1 MLMRFEVGDKVI
13 YPNQGISIVESIES
27 TNGAAGPSF
36 YRLRLLAKSTLV
48 MVPVDKVDEVG
59 LRPIMTEGDVE
70 EVLDVLENG
79 AVDEQIN
86 WKTRYK
92 DNSDR
97 MKSGSPVEVAGVL
110 KGLFY
115 LSERKTLSFREKR
128 MLDRAHQLT
137 VTEVAEVAEE
147 TLEAVERKVVEA
159 LRRSRNGLAGLEAGQ
174 GGHAGSATGA
184 ATSVVPLRP
193 PKRRRVAKSSDSG
206 RRPVSISINRY

>member
-1 MLMRFEVGDKVI
+1 MSMQFEVGDKVI
-13 YPNQGISIVESIES
+13 YPNQGISVVESIES
-27 TNGAAGPSF
+27 SSGANGTSF

-48 MVPVDKVDEVG
+48 MVPVEKVDEVG
-59 LRPIMTEGDVE
+59 LRPIMTETDVE
-70 EVLDVLENG
+70 EVLDVLEHGQVN
-79 AVDEQIN
+79 EQLN

-110 KGLFY
+110 KGLFF

-137 VTEVAEVAEE
+137 VTEVAEVACE

-159 LRRSRNGLAGLEAGQ
+159 LRRSRNGQLGLEAADGEE
-174 GGHAGSATGA
+174 TRGA
-184 ATSVVPLRP
+184 ATSVVAPRQ
-193 PKRRRVAKSSDSG
+193 PKRRRPVRGADG
-206 RRPVSISINRY
+206 RRRPVSISINRY

>member
-1 MLMRFEVGDKVI
+1 MRFEVGDKVI
-13 YPNQGISIVESIES
+13 YPNQGISVVESIEF
-27 TNGAAGPSF
+27 TNVAAGLSF

-48 MVPVDKVDEVG
+48 MVPVDKVNEVG
-59 LRPIMTEGDVE
+59 LRRIMTEGDVE

-79 AVDEQIN
+79 AVDEQVN

-97 MKSGSPVEVAGVL
+97 MKSGSPVEVASVL

-137 VTEVAEVAEE
+137 VTEVAEVADE

-159 LRRSRNGLAGLEAGQ
+159 LRRSRNGLEGHEAREGEHE
-174 GGHAGSATGA
+174 GRAAGA
-184 ATSVVPLRP
+184 ATSVVVPLRP
-193 PKRRRVAKSSDSG
+193 PKRRRLAKGLDSG

>member
-1 MLMRFEVGDKVI
+1 MI
-13 YPNQGISIVESIES
+13 YPNQGISVVESIES
-27 TNGAAGPSF
+27 TNGAEGPSF

-59 LRPIMTEGDVE
+59 LRPIMTESDVE

-79 AVDEQIN
+79 PVDEQIN

-159 LRRSRNGLAGLEAGQ
+159 LRRSRNGEDGLGDAENETG
-174 GGHAGSATGA
+174 TGA

-193 PKRRRVAKSSDSG
+193 PKRRRAAKSDTG

>member
-1 MLMRFEVGDKVI
+1 MRFEVGDKVI
-13 YPNQGISIVESIES
+13 YPNQGISVVEKIES
-27 TNGAAGPSF
+27 TNGAPGPNF

-59 LRPIMTEGDVE
+59 LRPIMTESDVE

-159 LRRSRNGLAGLEAGQ
+159 LRRSRNGQGLEPGE
-174 GGHAGSATGA
+174 GHNEGNAGA
-184 ATSVVPLRP
+184 ATSVVPTRP
-193 PKRRRVAKSSDSG
+193 PKRRRVAKGNDHS
-206 RRPVSISINRY
+206 RRPVFISINRY

>member
-1 MLMRFEVGDKVI
+1 MRFELGDKVI
-13 YPNQGISIVESIES
+13 YPNQGISVVESIES

-48 MVPVDKVDEVG
+48 MVPIDKVDEVG
-59 LRPIMTEGDVE
+59 LRPIMTETDVE

-97 MKSGSPVEVAGVL
+97 MKNGSPVEVAGVL

-137 VTEVAEVAEE
+137 VTEVAEVADE
-147 TLEAVERKVVEA
+147 TLEAVERKIIEA
-159 LRRSRNGLAGLEAGQ
+159 LRRSRNGEGGLESGEAENE
-174 GGHAGSATGA
+174 GSTGA

-193 PKRRRVAKSSDSG
+193 PKRRRVAKG
-206 RRPVSISINRY
+206 GGNRRRPVSISINRY

>member
-1 MLMRFEVGDKVI
+1 MQFELGDKVI
-13 YPNQGISIVESIES
+13 YPNQGISVVESIEDN
-27 TNGAAGPSF
+27 NGTVGPSF

-59 LRPIMTEGDVE
+59 LRPIMTESDVE
-70 EVLDVLENG
+70 EVFDVLENG
-79 AVDEQIN
+79 PVDEQIN

-159 LRRSRNGLAGLEAGQ
+159 LRRSRNGQAGFEAGDRETE
-174 GGHAGSATGA
+174 GSGSA
-184 ATSVVPLRP
+184 ATSVVPIRP
-193 PKRRRVAKSSDSG
+193 PKRRRIAKGQDSG

>member
-1 MLMRFEVGDKVI
+1 MQFELGDKVI
-13 YPNQGISIVESIES
+13 YPNQGISVVESIES
-27 TNGAAGPSF
+27 SNGIAGPSF

-59 LRPIMTEGDVE
+59 LRPIMTESDVE
-70 EVLDVLENG
+70 EVFDVLENG
-79 AVDEQIN
+79 PVDEQIN

-159 LRRSRNGLAGLEAGQ
+159 LRRSRNGQAGVEGARETE
-174 GGHAGSATGA
+174 GSGSA
-184 ATSVVPLRP
+184 ATSVVPTRP
-193 PKRRRVAKSSDSG
+193 PKRRRVAKDLDRG

>member
-1 MLMRFEVGDKVI
+1 MRFEVGDKVI
-13 YPNQGISIVESIES
+13 YPNQGISVVESIES
-27 TNGAAGPSF
+27 TNGTAGPSF

-48 MVPVDKVDEVG
+48 MVPIDKVDEVG
-59 LRPIMTEGDVE
+59 LRPIMTESDVE
-70 EVLDVLENG
+70 EVLDVLEHG

-137 VTEVAEVAEE
+137 VTEVAEVAAE

-159 LRRSRNGLAGLEAGQ
+159 LRRSRNGESGIEAGEAENDR
-174 GGHAGSATGA
+174 GTGA

-193 PKRRRVAKSSDSG
+193 PKRRRVAKSGSG

>member
-1 MLMRFEVGDKVI
+1 MLRFEVGDKVI
-13 YPNQGISIVESIES
+13 YPNQGISVVESIES
-27 TNGAAGPSF
+27 TNGIDGPSF

-48 MVPVDKVDEVG
+48 MVPIEKVDEVG
-59 LRPIMTEGDVE
+59 LRPIMTETDVE

-97 MKSGSPVEVAGVL
+97 MKNGSPVEVAGVL

-137 VTEVAEVAEE
+137 VTEVAEVADES
-147 TLEAVERKVVEA
+147 LEAVERKVVEA
-159 LRRSRNGLAGLEAGQ
+159 LRRSRNGHHGLDASDAEN
-174 GGHAGSATGA
+174 GGGTGA
-184 ATSVVPLRP
+184 ATSVVPARP
-193 PKRRRVAKSSDSG
+193 PKRRRVAKGSDSG

>member
-1 MLMRFEVGDKVI
+1 MRFEVGDKVI
-13 YPNQGISIVESIES
+13 YPNQGISVVESIEF

-59 LRPIMTEGDVE
+59 LRRIMTEGDVE

-79 AVDEQIN
+79 AVDEQVN

-97 MKSGSPVEVAGVL
+97 MKGGSPVEVAGVL

-137 VTEVAEVAEE
+137 VTEVAEVADE

-159 LRRSRNGLAGLEAGQ
+159 LRRSRNGLDGHEAREGAHE
-174 GGHAGSATGA
+174 GRAAGA
-184 ATSVVPLRP
+184 ATSVVVPLRP
-193 PKRRRVAKSSDSG
+193 PKRRRVAKGLDSG

>member
-1 MLMRFEVGDKVI
+1 MRFEVGDKVV
-13 YPNQGISIVESIES
+13 YPNQGISVVESIES

-48 MVPVDKVDEVG
+48 MVPVEKVDEVG
-59 LRPIMTEGDVE
+59 LRPIMSESNVE
-70 EVLDVLENG
+70 EVLDLLENG
-79 AVDEQIN
+79 PVDEQIN

-97 MKSGSPVEVAGVL
+97 MKSGAPLEVAGVL

-137 VTEVAEVAEE
+137 VTEVAEVAHE

-159 LRRSRNGLAGLEAGQ
+159 LRRSRNGEVGLETGERENK
-174 GGHAGSATGA
+174 GSGSA
-184 ATSVVPLRP
+184 ATSVVPIRP
-193 PKRRRVAKSSDSG
+193 PKRRRVAKDQDSG

>member
-1 MLMRFEVGDKVI
+1 MQFAVGDKVI
-13 YPNQGISIVESIES
+13 YPNQGISVVESIELS
-27 TNGAAGPSF
+27 PSASGMSF

-48 MVPVDKVDEVG
+48 MVPIEKVDEVG
-59 LRPIMTEGDVE
+59 LRPIMSESDVE
-70 EVLDVLENG
+70 EVLDVLEHG
-79 AVDEQIN
+79 AVNEQLN

-137 VTEVAEVAEE
+137 VTEVAEVARE
-147 TLEAVERKVVEA
+147 TLEDVERKVVEA
-159 LRRSRNGLAGLEAGQ
+159 LRRSRQGQ
-174 GGHAGSATGA
+174 EGAASREENGGHG
-184 ATSVVPLRP
+184 ATSVVPSKP
-193 PKRRRVAKSSDSG
+193 PKRRRSARG
-206 RRPVSISINRY
+206 AEGRRRPVSISINRY

>member
-48 MVPVDKVDEVG
+48 MVPIEKVEEVG
-59 LRPIMTEGDVE
+59 LRPIMTESDVE

-137 VTEVAEVAEE
+137 VTEVAEVAHE
-147 TLEAVERKVVEA
+147 TLAAVERKVVEA
-159 LRRSRNGLAGLEAGQ
+159 LRRSRNGEGGLEAGE
-174 GGHAGSATGA
+174 AENETSTGA

-193 PKRRRVAKSSDSG
+193 PKRRRVAKSSGSG

>member
-1 MLMRFEVGDKVI
+1 MRFEVGDKVI
-13 YPNQGISIVESIES
+13 YPNQGISVVESIES

-48 MVPVDKVDEVG
+48 MVPIDKVDEVG
-59 LRPIMTEGDVE
+59 LRPIMTESDVE

-137 VTEVAEVAEE
+137 VTEVAEVADE

-159 LRRSRNGLAGLEAGQ
+159 LRRSRNGDSGLEAGDAENET
-174 GGHAGSATGA
+174 GTGA

-193 PKRRRVAKSSDSG
+193 PKRRRVAKSDSG

>member
-1 MLMRFEVGDKVI
+1 MRFEIGDKVI
-13 YPNQGISIVESIES
+13 YPNQGISVVESIES

-48 MVPVDKVDEVG
+48 MVPIEKVDEVG
-59 LRPIMTEGDVE
+59 LRPIMTESDVE

-79 AVDEQIN
+79 AVDEQVN

-110 KGLFY
+110 KALFY

-137 VTEVAEVAEE
+137 VTEVAEVAVE

-159 LRRSRNGLAGLEAGQ
+159 LRRSHNGERGIEPGEGETQSGA
-174 GGHAGSATGA
+174 GA
-184 ATSVVPLRP
+184 ATSVVPVRP
-193 PKRRRVAKSSDSG
+193 PKRRRVAKGSHSR

>member
-1 MLMRFEVGDKVI
+1 MI

-27 TNGAAGPSF
+27 TNGTAGPSF

-48 MVPVDKVDEVG
+48 MVPIDKVDEVG
-59 LRPIMTEGDVE
+59 LRPIMTESDVE

-137 VTEVAEVAEE
+137 VTEVAEVADE

-159 LRRSRNGLAGLEAGQ
+159 LRRSRNGENGLEAGE
-174 GGHAGSATGA
+174 GENEGTGA

-193 PKRRRVAKSSDSG
+193 PKRRRVAKSDTG

>member
-13 YPNQGISIVESIES
+13 YPNQGISVVESIES
-27 TNGAAGPSF
+27 TNGVSGPNF
-36 YRLRLLAKSTLV
+36 YRLRLLSKSTLV
-48 MVPVDKVDEVG
+48 MVPIDKVDEVG
-59 LRPIMTEGDVE
+59 LRPIMTESDVE

-79 AVDEQIN
+79 VVDEQIN

-159 LRRSRNGLAGLEAGQ
+159 LRRSRNGDGLETGETENE
-174 GGHAGSATGA
+174 GSAGA

-193 PKRRRVAKSSDSG
+193 PKRRRVAKGNDSG

>member
-1 MLMRFEVGDKVI
+1 MRFEVGDKVI
-13 YPNQGISIVESIES
+13 YPNQGISIVERIES

-36 YRLRLLAKSTLV
+36 YKLRLLAKSTLV

-59 LRPIMTEGDVE
+59 LRPIMTESDVE
-70 EVLDVLENG
+70 DVLDVLENG

-97 MKSGSPVEVAGVL
+97 MKNGSPVEVASVL

-137 VTEVAEVAEE
+137 VTEVAEVAHE

-159 LRRSRNGLAGLEAGQ
+159 LRRSRNGEGGLQAGEGENAETHRCRHQRGPPAAAQ
-174 GGHAGSATGA
+174 APAGSQDLA
-184 ATSVVPLRP
+184 P
-193 PKRRRVAKSSDSG
+193 SG

>member
-1 MLMRFEVGDKVI
+1 MQFEVGDKVI
-13 YPNQGISIVESIES
+13 YPNQGISVVESIES
-27 TNGAAGPSF
+27 TNGTAGPSF

-48 MVPVDKVDEVG
+48 MVPTEKVDEVG

-70 EVLDVLENG
+70 DVFDVLENG
-79 AVDEQIN
+79 PVDEQIN

-159 LRRSRNGLAGLEAGQ
+159 LRRSRNGEAGTEPVE
-174 GGHAGSATGA
+174 GVAEGAGA
-184 ATSVVPLRP
+184 ATSVVTKRP
-193 PKRRRVAKSSDSG
+193 PKRRRVVKGPDSG